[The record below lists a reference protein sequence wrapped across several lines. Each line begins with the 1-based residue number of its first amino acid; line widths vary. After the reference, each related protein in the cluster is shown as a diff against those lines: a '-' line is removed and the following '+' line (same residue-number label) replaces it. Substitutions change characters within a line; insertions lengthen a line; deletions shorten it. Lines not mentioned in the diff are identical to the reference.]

1 MKTIAILW
9 TCLVMIAG
17 GGDEKGKPQT
27 SVRLK
32 PSFAARG
39 LDVTIGELCELP
51 ADATGMAL
59 AKIRFGN
66 APVQGFARTISR
78 TEIVQALAGAGVD
91 LATVKVEGADE
102 VVVQAVSVEIP
113 GQELLEAATAA
124 LQAQL
129 AVEGG
134 DVEFTPPERSRL
146 VQAPP
151 GRVSQELRAR
161 VRGART
167 GPNSAVVEVE
177 VLVDGE
183 SCKKLPLTFKLQRFH
198 RILKT
203 VGTLRAGTPLGP
215 DVVSEVREPMDQAS
229 ALFLDRMDQVEGLI
243 AARNLQGN
251 QRLTLGDVA
260 PPAVVHKG
268 DIVTVVLTR
277 GRVKVTA
284 KAMANHDAP
293 LTGRVTLTNLQ
304 SRATLTG
311 IVHGPGLVVVPQ

>member
-1 MKTIAILW
+1 MKIIAILW
-9 TCLVMIAG
+9 TCLAVIAG
-17 GGDEKGKPQT
+17 GGDEKGGPQT

-134 DVEFTPPERSRL
+134 DVEFTPPERSRM